1 MLCQGC
7 LQVGQ
12 GHARI
17 HGDREVIHCVIN
29 DPAQLAHA
37 QHRPRICGEWR
48 APVQTA
54 TQAGGDPGPSF
65 GMQVGNELAKLL
77 NRIGC

>member
-7 LQVGQ
+7 LEVGQ

-17 HGDREVIHCVIN
+17 HGDREVIHRMVN
-29 DPAQLAHA
+29 DPGQVAHA
-37 QHRPRICGEWR
+37 QYWPRICGER
-48 APVQTA
+48 RTPVQTA
-54 TQAGGDPGPSF
+54 THAGRHPGLSL
-65 GMQVGNELAKLL
+65 GMQVGDELAKLL